1 MYKRLFVYVGVCVA
15 VAVAFNIVSN
25 GMFPYEANFSEAKD
39 ACDNGAFDGVASPLE
54 LGQMRVED
62 CFMLGMLFMASI
74 SAWLASSA
82 AIAMAFSFLI
92 VYMIKFFN
100 TKKPGV

>member
-1 MYKRLFVYVGVCVA
+1 MWTIPMVD
-15 VAVAFNIVSN
+15 SN
-25 GMFPYEANFSEAKD
+25 AGKN
-39 ACDNGAFDGVASPLE
+39 VQTSPLNP
-54 LGQMRVED
+54 GQMRAED
-62 CFMLGMLFMASI
+62 CFMLGVLFMASI

-82 AIAMAFSFLI
+82 AIAMTGSFLI